1 MQPST
6 RPHRVVRG
14 GREGGIGRFGR
25 ALHRRGLALVVGLS
39 LLLALACSQQTDT
52 RAPAASPASS
62 PSTAAEGQS
71 STRATETLKPTST
84 GQEPVRALRTP
95 TGPPPTVDTSIAGVP
110 VEDVLFDT
118 FRGGFVRLS
127 EASEETIEALRDRI
141 KPIYEPKYDSAGD
154 GDWLSQGDG
163 VLGYVSSGG
172 NAFAYPVKILNFHEI
187 VNDVIDGVPL
197 LVSYCP
203 LCASGVVYHREL
215 DGQVLLFGN
224 TSALYQS
231 DLVMYDHET
240 GSYWH
245 QVIGEAIVGPL
256 TGSRLKPLPSMTTT
270 WGQWKELYP
279 DTKVLSRNL
288 GLLQSSGN
296 PYSRDPFLGIADQI
310 NKGRFAFPV
319 SKEKLD
325 DRLGPGDLVLAVQ
338 VGESHKAYL
347 LSGAQDHVANDEVG
361 GERLAVLVR
370 SEGPS
375 GFAYLSS
382 VEGRPLTFGLEGGA
396 LRDFETGSLWDDSGR
411 SVSGEME
418 GAQLTL
424 VPSRTS
430 FWFSIVGALPGL
442 EVYSP

>member
-1 MQPST
+1 MAY
-6 RPHRVVRG
+6 
-14 GREGGIGRFGR
+14 FGR
-25 ALHRRGLALVVGLS
+25 ALHRRGLALIVGLS
-39 LLLALACSQQTDT
+39 VLMALACSQQTDN
-52 RAPAASPASS
+52 RAPAASSS
-62 PSTAAEGQS
+62 AAAESESSARVTEAPKPDPAGQG
-71 STRATETLKPTST
+71 PI
-84 GQEPVRALRTP
+84 LRTP

-141 KPIYEPKYDSAGD
+141 KPIYEPRYDSAGD
-154 GDWLSQGDG
+154 GDWLSQDDG
-163 VLGYVSSGG
+163 VLGYVSSSGD
-172 NAFAYPVKILNFHEI
+172 AFAYPVKILNFHEI
-187 VNDVIDGVPL
+187 VNDVIGGVPL

-203 LCASGVVYHREL
+203 LCASGVVYDREF

-256 TGSRLKPLPSMTTT
+256 TGKRLKPLPSMTTT
-270 WGQWKELYP
+270 WGEWTELYP

-288 GLLQSSGN
+288 GLLQSLTGN

-319 SKEKLD
+319 SEEKLD
-325 DRLGPGDLVLAVQ
+325 DRLRPGDLVLAIQ
-338 VGESHKAYL
+338 VGESHKAYR

-370 SEGPS
+370 SEGPA

-382 VEGRPLTFGLEGGA
+382 VEGRPLTFGHKN
-396 LRDFETGSLWDDSGR
+396 LWLAFAHAHMGFTMGPISGQIIANYITAK
-411 SVSGEME
+411 SQPMPVE
-418 GAQLTL
+418 AYL
-424 VPSRTS
+424 PSRY
-430 FWFSIVGALPGL
+430 L
-442 EVYSP
+442 

>member
-1 MQPST
+1 M
-6 RPHRVVRG
+6 G
-14 GREGGIGRFGR
+14 CFGRE
-25 ALHRRGLALVVGLS
+25 LHRRGLALIVGLS
-39 LLLALACSQQTDT
+39 VSLALACSQQTDD
-52 RAPAASPASS
+52 RAPAVSPAD
-62 PSTAAEGQS
+62 
-71 STRATETLKPTST
+71 ST
-84 GQEPVRALRTP
+84 GQGPVRALRAP
-95 TGPPPTVDTSIAGVP
+95 SGPPPMVDTSIAGVP

-141 KPIYEPKYDSAGD
+141 KPIYEPKYDSVGD
-154 GDWLSQGDG
+154 GDWLVQGDG
-163 VLGYVSSGG
+163 VLSYVSSSGD
-172 NAFAYPVKILNFHEI
+172 AFAYPMKMLNFHEI
-187 VNDVIDGVPL
+187 VNDLVDGVPL

-231 DLVMYDHET
+231 DLVMYDHQT

-256 TGSRLKPLPSMTTT
+256 TGSRLRTLPSMTTT

-288 GLLQSSGN
+288 GLLSSSAGD

-310 NKGRFAFPV
+310 NKERFTFPV

-325 DRLGPGDLVLAVQ
+325 DRLRPGDLVLAVQ
-338 VGESHKAYL
+338 VAESHKAYL
-347 LSGAQDHVANDEVG
+347 LNDAQDHVANDEVG

-370 SEGPS
+370 SEGPA

-411 SVSGEME
+411 SVSGKME